1 MTFNNSDSSGAGK
14 ERGAGPRSS
23 LVHGTDLKLTIIIL
37 ILCGVIYYVTTTF
50 ESVSSLLAQN
60 LPPEWF
66 PRLLIWT
73 IALLSLILP
82 FEHKFL
88 AQGKKGLD
96 EDRTHRIPLKAVLT
110 ALLLTFVVASVV
122 WLGTF
127 FAMLF
132 VAAALPLLWGERR
145 WKILVPY
152 IILFPLCVM
161 LLFTK
166 VLKVYFQPGLLGIE
180 F

>member
-1 MTFNNSDSSGAGK
+1 MTLNQSDSSGTGG
-14 ERGAGPRSS
+14 ERGKSPRSS
-23 LVHGTDLKLTIIIL
+23 LVHGRDLKLTIFIL
-37 ILCGVIYYVTTTF
+37 IICGVIYYITTTF

-66 PRLLIWT
+66 PRLLIWA

-82 FEHKFL
+82 FEHNFL

-96 EDRTHRIPLKAVLT
+96 EDRAHRIPLKAILT
-110 ALLLTFVVASVV
+110 ALLLTLVVASVV

-127 FAMLF
+127 IAMLF

-145 WKILVPY
+145 WKFLVPY
-152 IILFPLCVM
+152 IILFPLCVT